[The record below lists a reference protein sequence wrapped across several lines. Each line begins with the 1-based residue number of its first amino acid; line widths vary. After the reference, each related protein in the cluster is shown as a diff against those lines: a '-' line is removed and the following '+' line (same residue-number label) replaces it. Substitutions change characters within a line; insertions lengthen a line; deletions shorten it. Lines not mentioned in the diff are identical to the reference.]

1 MKKIYFT
8 PDTKVVKVRTNHI
21 MAGSLQGTLDPDA
34 AITNSNGFGS
44 RRDGAFWED
53 DEE

>member
-21 MAGSLQGTLDPDA
+21 MAGSLTGTLKKDEVIDS
-34 AITNSNGFGS
+34 SNGFGS
-44 RRDGAFWED
+44 RRGGGFWED

>member
-8 PDTKVVKVRTNHI
+8 PDTKVVKVRTNYI
-21 MAGSLQGTLDPDA
+21 MAGSLTGTLDPNA
-34 AITNSNGFGS
+34 EITESNGFGS
-44 RRDGAFWED
+44 RRGGGFWED